1 MPGAQCARSPCALV
15 VVGTRSSPQVHR
27 NNPAF
32 PHANGFNGFL
42 RALPGDEFLF
52 VTVIGG
58 LKVLSRPV
66 GLAKTSADLASA
78 TDARTTRLRRTQRP
92 PPNAPAG
99 HVSPAEVLA
108 KALKRRSSCAPSIA
122 HGVHP
127 ALRRQ
132 ARPTLPRPPHPIP
145 TFVTMANAPPRDRT
159 AGLLVLICPTA
170 KAKYFYE
177 WGWTEESRKKP
188 SDLPVGQS
196 MYARHSFV
204 RRSTPASQF
213 GTYVGIEIMPGRPLY
228 SETCVMSCINN
239 CSRSR

>member
-1 MPGAQCARSPCALV
+1 MPGAQCARNPCAWV

-42 RALPGDEFLF
+42 RALPGNEFLF

-78 TDARTTRLRRTQRP
+78 TDARTTRLRRTQQP
-92 PPNAPAG
+92 TPTAPAG
-99 HVSPAEVLA
+99 HVPPAEVLA

-127 ALRRQ
+127 ALRSP
-132 ARPTLPRPPHPIP
+132 ACAMLPRPPHPVP

-159 AGLLVLICPTA
+159 AEVLEMICPSA
-170 KAKYFYE
+170 KAKYFCE
-177 WGWTEESRKKP
+177 EGWTGFA
-188 SDLPVGQS
+188 DLPDGAEL
-196 MYARHSFV
+196 ARAHRSFASF
-204 RRSTPASQF
+204 RSN
-213 GTYVGIEIMPGRPLY
+213 L
-228 SETCVMSCINN
+228 
-239 CSRSR
+239 